1 LPAAAVG
8 QVRSDLMSGL
18 LGELRALARRSLEI
32 CSTLA
37 SLTDS
42 ELRGASLLHGW
53 SRLTIAC
60 HLRYGA
66 EALTSMTTG
75 ALCGQP
81 AAFYPGGRTEQRPTT
96 LLPHPGERPAAVVAS
111 LKQRCDELQELWSG
125 LSAADWET
133 EVTEPPDRRDL
144 GPLSLRRLLLLRL
157 TEVEVHGSD
166 LGVDGLRPWSNE
178 FVGSVLPFRLDWLNQ
193 LRTNRTAI
201 DRSVQGTWLLATT
214 DGPCALVSVAGDT
227 VTSHTSVPVAVAD
240 ATLRCSSRDL
250 LALLLGR
257 PTNAPLEW
265 VGNTDLGAQFKAA
278 FPGP

>member
-1 LPAAAVG
+1 M
-8 QVRSDLMSGL
+8 RSEVMSGL
-18 LGELRALARRSLEI
+18 FDELRALAWRSLEI

-37 SLTDS
+37 SLTER

-81 AAFYPGGRTEQRPTT
+81 VASYPDGRTEQRPTT
-96 LLPHPGERPAAVVAS
+96 LVPRPGERPAAVVAS
-111 LKQRCDELQELWSG
+111 LRQRCDELQELWSG
-125 LSAADWET
+125 LSARDWET
-133 EVTEPPDRRDL
+133 EVAEPPDRRDL
-144 GPLSLRRLLLLRL
+144 GPVSMRRLLLLRL
-157 TEVEVHGSD
+157 TEVEVHGGD
-166 LGVDGLRPWSNE
+166 LGIVGLKPWSNE
-178 FVGSVLPFRLDWLNQ
+178 FVESVLPFRLDWLNQ
-193 LRTNRTAI
+193 RRTNHTTV
-201 DRSVQGTWLLATT
+201 DGSVQGTWLFATT
-214 DGPCALVSVAGDT
+214 DGPSALVSVTGDT
-227 VTSHTSVPVAVAD
+227 VTSRSSLPGAVAD
-240 ATLRCSSRDL
+240 ATVRCSSRDL

-265 VGNTDLGAQFKAA
+265 EGNTDLGARFKAA